1 MSGEYSPRSFRAST
15 RRRRPGAGGAPI
27 AGAAARD
34 HQFGSAAAAVVR
46 RARAALYLDPHAAP
60 VGRTPEFRPPHGTFP
75 GPRVSRP
82 ALVLVE
88 PEARELSALRERI
101 AAICPPEMEVVAA
114 GSAEEALGALYALRD
129 QNRPIELVI
138 AKQSMPGIT
147 GSRFLEIVNSQFPAV
162 GKILLSDRPSLD
174 EAVYALN
181 NAGLDKYI
189 PTPWDAD
196 DIKFTITALLRQR
209 EMRRLNERLLADLQ
223 TRNQQLTTALG
234 NLEQARRDLEQSYI
248 QTVESL
254 AVALEA
260 KDRYTAG
267 HSQRVARFS
276 RLIARSLGLPREEVD
291 IVGQVALLHDIGKI
305 GMLDKIL
312 NKPAN
317 LTADEREA
325 IKSHPVVGAQILA
338 PVRTFEKHIAGI
350 RHHHEMYDGSGYPD
364 RLKGEEIPLAA
375 RIVTLADAFDA
386 MTSTRPYRVGLPLE
400 FAMREMQKMAG
411 RQFCPACVDAF
422 VRVLKSTGVVE
433 QEQDPDA
440 AALPAAGEPGDR
452 APAAREEA
460 AGGIASS

>member
-1 MSGEYSPRSFRAST
+1 
-15 RRRRPGAGGAPI
+15 
-27 AGAAARD
+27 
-34 HQFGSAAAAVVR
+34 V
-46 RARAALYLDPHAAP
+46 
-60 VGRTPEFRPPHGTFP
+60 PEFRPPHGTFP
-75 GPRVSRP
+75 EPAVSRP

-88 PEARELSALRERI
+88 PEARELASLRERI
-101 AAICPPEMEVVAA
+101 AAVSPPEMEVVAA

-138 AKQSMPGIT
+138 AKQRMPGIT
-147 GSRFLEIVNSQFPAV
+147 GSRFLEIVNAQFPTV

-174 EAVYALN
+174 EAIYALN

-189 PTPWDAD
+189 PAPWESEDM
-196 DIKFTITALLRQR
+196 KFTVTALLRQR

-223 TRNQQLTTALG
+223 TRNRQLTTALG
-234 NLEQARRDLEQSYI
+234 NLEQARQELEQSYI

-317 LTADEREA
+317 LTPEEREA

-350 RHHHEMYDGSGYPD
+350 RHHHEMYDGTGYPD
-364 RLKGEEIPLAA
+364 RLKGEAIPLAA
-375 RIVTLADAFDA
+375 RVVTLADAFDA

-411 RQFCPACVDAF
+411 QQFCPACVDAF
-422 VRVLKSTGVVE
+422 VRVLKSKGVVDDE
-433 QEQDPDA
+433 KQA
-440 AALPAAGEPGDR
+440 APGGGI
-452 APAAREEA
+452 PGEA
-460 AGGIASS
+460 ATEVPAGVPGTATGRVAAS